1 MEATCLMDILS
12 TVASLLTIIP
22 NDQVNQA
29 VVLVAWEVSWKFG
42 LITTDLEVASNMIVK
57 TICRIFV
64 YFGCTF

>member
-29 VVLVAWEVSWKFG
+29 VVRVAWEVSWKFG
-42 LITTDLEVASNMIVK
+42 LITTDLEVASNMIER

>member
-1 MEATCLMDILS
+1 MDILS

-42 LITTDLEVASNMIVK
+42 LITTDLEVASNMIGK
-57 TICRIFV
+57 NICRIFV